1 MLDCVSNQYKLE
13 IKKNGINIDND
24 ADHDVAIAYLAYKT
38 LTEIQTT
45 LAGKVPLL
53 SNFFNTAQI
62 KMIKSE

>member
-24 ADHDVAIAYLAYKT
+24 ADHDVALAYLAYKI

-45 LAGKVPLL
+45 LAGKVPLIC
-53 SNFFNTAQI
+53 N
-62 KMIKSE
+62 

>member
-24 ADHDVAIAYLAYKT
+24 ADHDVALAYLAYKT

-45 LAGKVPLL
+45 LAGKVPLICNL
-53 SNFFNTAQI
+53 SF
-62 KMIKSE
+62 